1 MDQREMMEIAKP
13 DQFDLDRLA
22 EDLGKLPDAP
32 LAMPVQELEHRTQ
45 SGGLLAVIFP
55 RIARLR

>member
-1 MDQREMMEIAKP
+1 MMEIAKP

-32 LAMPVQELEHRTQ
+32 LAMPVQELEHGAQTR
-45 SGGLLAVIFP
+45 GLLAVLFP
-55 RIARLR
+55 RISRLRKAGH